1 MPEIPVTTFFNYF
14 LYLFIPFVFGFLA
27 KKIKISPVIGYI
39 IGGIALGNVFSG
51 VISQEAIRGFAYFGI
66 ILLLFTVG
74 LDINLNKITI
84 LKKFIVIGG
93 TIQILLSL
101 FLITVLSTFFG
112 FSFLQS
118 FLIGIALTSS
128 STSIVAKIIQDRGEE
143 SSFLGEVALGVLMF
157 QDLAFIP
164 FIIIFTFFNGQEQSV
179 FEVVRDIGI
188 GLVQATVIIWVMYF
202 FGKRYIPKLFNAI
215 AKTSRELLNLFVI
228 PKIALFAFLL
238 VLIKALILLAVFLY
252 FRFSSRMAFYLAIFL
267 FQASENA
274 FILLS
279 LAFTNKILTSE
290 QYLFV
295 LTAVL
300 MSLMF
305 TPVLINSKDS
315 LYQSLRSFLKKYV
328 P

>member
-143 SSFLGEVALGVLMF
+143 SSFLGEVALGGLMF
-157 QDLAFIP
+157 EDLAFIP
-164 FIIIFTFFNGQEQSV
+164 FIIIFTFFNTESV
-179 FEVVRDIGI
+179 SIFE
-188 GLVQATVIIWVMYF
+188 A
-202 FGKRYIPKLFNAI
+202 
-215 AKTSRELLNLFVI
+215 
-228 PKIALFAFLL
+228 
-238 VLIKALILLAVFLY
+238 IKAISLGVGEAAIILLTMYYLWK
-252 FRFSSRMAFYLAIFL
+252 RFIPRIF
-267 FQASENA
+267 
-274 FILLS
+274 
-279 LAFTNKILTSE
+279 
-290 QYLFV
+290 
-295 LTAVL
+295 
-300 MSLMF
+300 
-305 TPVLINSKDS
+305 
-315 LYQSLRSFLKKYV
+315 
-328 P
+328 